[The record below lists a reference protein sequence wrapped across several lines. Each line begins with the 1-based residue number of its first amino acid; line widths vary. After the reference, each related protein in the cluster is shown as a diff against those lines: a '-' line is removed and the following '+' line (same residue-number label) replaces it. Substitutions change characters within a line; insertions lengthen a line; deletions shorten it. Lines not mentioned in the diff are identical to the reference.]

1 MPALKG
7 VILLSSQHKIKRK
20 AAGQGDPGVEGNLGR
35 GLEGAAAG
43 QAIPREGEEP
53 PVLCLHSE
61 EEGAAALTFA
71 ALQPGENEEVRL

>member
-1 MPALKG
+1 M
-7 VILLSSQHKIKRK
+7 
-20 AAGQGDPGVEGNLGR
+20 EGNLGR